1 MKLLAIRRSLL
12 FMYNALDAL
21 VRARCFQNII
31 TEKCLTEIL
40 IREVSLKI
48 VRCQCQMMTF
58 NFFLALCLRQ
68 TLFNLRENL
77 SKSLQS
83 KIISAASGHRLTY
96 LTRCKLGNMR
106 SDENIQNYYRT
117 IVKKAAEYPHIE

>member
-40 IREVSLKI
+40 IREVSSKI

-58 NFFLALCLRQ
+58 NFFFSIMLEANTFQPKR
-68 TLFNLRENL
+68 
-77 SKSLQS
+77 
-83 KIISAASGHRLTY
+83 
-96 LTRCKLGNMR
+96 KL
-106 SDENIQNYYRT
+106 
-117 IVKKAAEYPHIE
+117 V